1 LNRNGSVR
9 NPLGWTTRR
18 LQSVPRPKPL
28 TTKEI
33 IMLDDLLNSIA
44 FTVVVAIAAA
54 AAANFQPPVLAD
66 QAEQAARVA
75 EVTAPAVESP
85 VTVVQLPTV
94 LVVGHRERAAESLS
108 VATAD

>member
-1 LNRNGSVR
+1 V
-9 NPLGWTTRR
+9 WTTRR
-18 LQSVPRPKPL
+18 LESVPRPKPL

-66 QAEQAARVA
+66 QAGHAARVA
-75 EVTAPAVESP
+75 EAIDPVVESP

-94 LVVGHRERAAESLS
+94 VVVGHRERAAELLS
-108 VATAD
+108 AATAD